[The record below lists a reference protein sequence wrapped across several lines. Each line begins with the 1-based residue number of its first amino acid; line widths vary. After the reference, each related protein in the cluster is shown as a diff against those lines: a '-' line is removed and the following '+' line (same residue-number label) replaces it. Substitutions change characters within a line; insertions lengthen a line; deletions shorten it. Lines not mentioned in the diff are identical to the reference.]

1 MAGDVITLEHDPQ
14 EGIPLLQP
22 VMRAGR
28 RLAPPRALE
37 NIRAAVAAE
46 LARLPEPLRTLQ
58 DGASYPVHISRA
70 LQELAASVDRGR

>member
-1 MAGDVITLEHDPQ
+1 MAGDVITLENDPQ
-14 EGIPLLQP
+14 EGTALLTP
-22 VMRAGR
+22 VMQAGK
-28 RLAPPRALE
+28 RLTPPRPLAD
-37 NIRAAVAAE
+37 IRAAVAAE